1 MKDLDLD
8 NMPETVT
15 KSIYP
20 WFHPKLNMLIFC
32 EYPPQMGSEYMQI
45 GDPETVTFTLYKQ
58 DSKDDMI
65 NTLKQQR
72 TLAQAKADREVS
84 GINELI
90 KKLEGE

>member
-20 WFHPKLNMLIFC
+20 WFHPKFNMLIFC
-32 EYPPQMGSEYMQI
+32 EHPPQSDSEYMQI

-84 GINELI
+84 EINELI
-90 KKLEGE
+90 KKLEGQ